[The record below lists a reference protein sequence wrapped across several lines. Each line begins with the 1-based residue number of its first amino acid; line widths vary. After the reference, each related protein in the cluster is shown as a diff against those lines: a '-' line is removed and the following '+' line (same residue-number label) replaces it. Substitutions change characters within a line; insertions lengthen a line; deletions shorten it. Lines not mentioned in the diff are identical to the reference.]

1 MNAKYTILATVFF
14 LGCTTLQDSTTPS
27 AAATAAQPSEFKN
40 LKVLPPTTTRDQL
53 IPIMKQFAS
62 GLGVKCNHCHVVTAT
77 EPKEELDF
85 ASDAKEEKRVA
96 RVMMQMTHQ
105 INHEWLERVEAA
117 EGHHDHAEAGAE
129 PKEAGEHG
137 VMCWTCHRGKTEPDA
152 PPPPPPAPAK

>member
-1 MNAKYTILATVFF
+1 MNAKYTILATVLFI
-14 LGCTTLQDSTTPS
+14 GCTTLQDSTTPT

-53 IPIMKQFAS
+53 IPIMKAFAS
-62 GLGVKCNHCHVVTAT
+62 GLGVKCNHCHVVTKT

-117 EGHHDHAEAGAE
+117 EGHAETSAPAE
-129 PKEAGEHG
+129 MNHETPK
-137 VMCWTCHRGKTEPDA
+137 VMCWTCHRGKIEPEM
-152 PPPPPPAPAK
+152 PPAPAPAPAR